1 MMMQDAMP
9 RIKRFFAPLGL
20 DAYAQAFLIRL
31 VAAFVIHVGRMS
43 ATQAAGAIR
52 TEARHRAAVIRFLA
66 KLGWSNDWKVLAQL
80 AELVLQAEQRRG
92 GTWIFIVDQTYCGQQ
107 GLKTEN
113 TFSRANYR
121 PRPKKSKRRQKKHA
135 KRSCHGFVMGL
146 LLTPSGLRIP
156 CCRSYYTAA
165 YCEQKKKGYR
175 TQTEL
180 AAELIR
186 SVVLPRGAEVF
197 VLGDTAFDA
206 DSIREACAE
215 RKFYWIVPINPERVL
230 AGAKGQRPKVS
241 SLAEKLSATQFA
253 PVRLKPSTGPYVA
266 MRRVARCRLGPKM
279 KTRTFYV
286 HRERRAVHNVGDVQL
301 VFSTKLKPNPGK
313 RVEVQKILMTNDRQR
328 SAGAI
333 VEIYSLRWQI
343 ELFFKELK
351 STLGLHQ
358 YRFRQFAKVEAW
370 VAVCLTTFL
379 YLEWYRSQQLRRRD
393 LTAQDKAWWRWQRTY
408 GLCRA
413 VRQDA
418 EEKELGRLAEW
429 TRTPGGLKRLKK
441 QLRAAVPVEY
451 RKAG

>member
-1 MMMQDAMP
+1 MIMTAALP
-9 RIKRFFAPLGL
+9 KIK
-20 DAYAQAFLIRL
+20 AFLRPAKLADSTVALLVRL
-31 VAAFVIHVGRMS
+31 ITAFCQHPGRMS
-43 ATQAAGAIR
+43 ADAAAKAVR
-52 TEARHRAAVIRFLA
+52 SQQRHRAQITRFLA
-66 KLGWSNDWKVLAQL
+66 RYHLSQDWSVLHDIAGL
-80 AELVLQAEQRRG
+80 ILQRETRKD

-230 AGAKGQRPKVS
+230 GGAKGQRPKVS

-266 MRRVARCRLGPKM
+266 MRRVARCRL
-279 KTRTFYV
+279 
-286 HRERRAVHNVGDVQL
+286 
-301 VFSTKLKPNPGK
+301 
-313 RVEVQKILMTNDRQR
+313 
-328 SAGAI
+328 
-333 VEIYSLRWQI
+333 
-343 ELFFKELK
+343 
-351 STLGLHQ
+351 
-358 YRFRQFAKVEAW
+358 
-370 VAVCLTTFL
+370 
-379 YLEWYRSQQLRRRD
+379 
-393 LTAQDKAWWRWQRTY
+393 
-408 GLCRA
+408 
-413 VRQDA
+413 
-418 EEKELGRLAEW
+418 
-429 TRTPGGLKRLKK
+429 
-441 QLRAAVPVEY
+441 
-451 RKAG
+451 